1 MNLNQVKNAIV
12 NSIEK
17 NLHICTNLIS
27 IKEEIKK
34 VKQTVKST
42 LFLLLEKILK
52 SLKKKS
58 HHF

>member
-17 NLHICTNLIS
+17 KSSHLHEPYFD
-27 IKEEIKK
+27 KEEIKK

-42 LFLLLEKILK
+42 FVSTFGKNIEV
-52 SLKKKS
+52 
-58 HHF
+58 F

>member
-17 NLHICTNLIS
+17 KSSHLHEPYFD
-27 IKEEIKK
+27 KEEIKK

-42 LFLLLEKILK
+42 FVSTFGKILK